1 MTMQIRRYQGSDHDQ
16 VLCLHRV
23 ALAAIGADAGPG
35 PWDDDLEQIEQSY
48 LTVRGDFLVGIL
60 DDRVAAMG
68 ALRHIDQQT
77 AELKRMRVSPSLNNK
92 GSVAGSCTPWKP
104 APGNFGYIAVVLDTN
119 DQQTAA
125 IGSTELRAIS
135 RPGEE
140 NSLILVEGIA
150 RRRSEWWWRL
160 RHGDVP
166 PPRGT
171 PP

>member
-48 LTVRGDFLVGIL
+48 LTARGDFLVGIL

-77 AELKRMRVSPSLNNK
+77 AELKRMRVSPSLQQQ
-92 GSVAGSCTPWKP
+92 GLGRRILHTLEAR
-104 APGNFGYIAVVLDTN
+104 ARELGYIAVVLDTN

-125 IGSTELRAIS
+125 IGSTEPRAIS
-135 RPGEE
+135 RPGE
-140 NSLILVEGIA
+140 
-150 RRRSEWWWRL
+150 
-160 RHGDVP
+160 
-166 PPRGT
+166 
-171 PP
+171 